1 MKKIFCVLGLCLC
14 ATCVLSGCS
23 LFSRSTSAS
32 DAEAFAKAYI
42 NDRVESTG
50 GKKKTEKTFS
60 GKEYYFPM
68 ADDRGIEFNVIVYNR
83 KTVLVEAFTPFYG
96 KNLYYTTDYKLRVIE
111 HYKDEIEAVLKTVS
125 TVDYKFLR
133 DSVSVNLTEEN
144 SLEDIASL
152 VIALDELLAYDY
164 RSDARSG
171 EELGDHRYLGSSY
184 NSDILITMRGSDNE
198 WVIFEPFILSDN
210 HRIQLTYD
218 KVLKTLELNRVLM
231 TSDTKPGI
239 IQVNGE
245 LYYDSGEVT
254 KEEKTGEMDG
264 ISRHTDLV
272 PQRDGES
279 TFGYGSEY
287 QLAPDG
293 TLYVF
298 MEDGRHVFL
307 KY

>member
-23 LFSRSTSAS
+23 LFARSTSAS

-42 NDRVESTG
+42 NDGVEPTD
-50 GKKKTEKTFS
+50 GKKRTEKTFS

-68 ADDRGIEFNVIVYNR
+68 VDDRGIEFNVIVDNR
-83 KTVLVEAFTPFYG
+83 KAVLVEAFTPFYG
-96 KNLYYTTDYKLRVIE
+96 KNLYYSTDYKLRVIE

-125 TVDYKFLR
+125 TVDYKVIR
-133 DSVSVNLTEEN
+133 DSISVNLTEEN
-144 SLEDIASL
+144 SLEDIASM
-152 VIALDELLAYDY
+152 VIALDELLGYDY
-164 RSDARSG
+164 RSEAHPG
-171 EELGDHRYLGSSY
+171 EELGDQRYFNSSY
-184 NSDILITMRGSDNE
+184 QSDVLITMRGSDNE

-210 HRIQLTYD
+210 HSIKLTYD

-231 TSDTKPGI
+231 ASETKPGI

-254 KEEKTGEMDG
+254 QDEKTGKTDG
-264 ISRHTDLV
+264 ISLYTDLV

-279 TFGYGSEY
+279 TFGYGKEY

-298 MEDGRHVFL
+298 MEDGRHVFR